1 MQTKFNYDNWVK
13 MYSNVAMAMNLIII
27 YWFLTCSSGKLWSMK
42 NKFLETPCISS
53 NTVTVLWFSNSGYIA
68 GTISRAI
75 SGLMRCCTLS
85 TSQCIPLLSIRSNS
99 DTSRSYSLASL
110 YTDVEGRSCWWSP
123 VGSNI
128 PYYNGSQTFY
138 CVWYSWNSYT
148 NVCSPQK
155 KKTWKCST

>member
-1 MQTKFNYDNWVK
+1 MQIEFIYDNWEK
-13 MYSNVAMAMNLIII
+13 KYSNNIDMATNFIRIDR
-27 YWFLTCSSGKLWSMK
+27 FLTCSSGKLWWMK
-42 NKFLETPCISS
+42 NKLLETPCISS

-85 TSQCIPLLSIRSNS
+85 TSQCISLLSIRSNS
-99 DTSRSYSLASL
+99 DTSRLYSLASL

-128 PYYNGSQTFY
+128 PYCKGS
-138 CVWYSWNSYT
+138 
-148 NVCSPQK
+148 
-155 KKTWKCST
+155 

>member
-1 MQTKFNYDNWVK
+1 MYFN
-13 MYSNVAMAMNLIII
+13 NVAMALNWIRI
-27 YWFLTCSSGKLWSMK
+27 YRFLTCSSGKLWSMK
-42 NKFLETPCISS
+42 NKLFETPCISS
-53 NTVTVLWFSNSGYIA
+53 NTVTVLWFNSSGYIA

-123 VGSNI
+123 VGSNT
-128 PYYNGSQTFY
+128 PCCNGSLTF
-138 CVWYSWNSYT
+138 CVWYFLKQLHKCLVPT
-148 NVCSPQK
+148 EK
-155 KKTWKCST
+155 ELGKCSTSFLMLF